1 VRWPVAEGLPPA
13 GSLHVLMIALGDQV
27 LTGEG
32 GDTRQR
38 HLEYAERVG
47 HLHMVVYSPRESDFH
62 ETTLSDHLT
71 VYPTRSA
78 TRPGFIL
85 DAYRLGVEVCHAHPI
100 DLITTQDPF
109 TTGLPGVW
117 LKRRFG
123 IPLDVQNHSDF
134 FDNREWIGERPLR
147 NGFFNRLGKWVIRQA
162 DTHRVLNRAERDKY
176 LRMGIAAERVAVLAT
191 PTRLDRFDPDGPP
204 GEVESLRAALEL
216 PSGAPVLL
224 WVGRPV
230 RFKRVPLLVEAVA
243 LARAAHP
250 DVQLILV
257 GDFSA
262 RADVREQVARL
273 RLSRAVHFVGSV
285 PHESLPAYYR
295 LADVYVHSSVYEGL
309 GKVMIEAAAS
319 GTPVVSTRTAG
330 AGEIVVEGET
340 GLLCEPEDAAD
351 LAEKIVTLLDDPK
364 RAAEM
369 GAAGRTFVLG
379 KFDHTRNM
387 DAVVDT
393 WRRTAALGGRG

>member
-1 VRWPVAEGLPPA
+1 VAEGLPPA

-38 HLEYAERVG
+38 HLEYAERVA
-47 HLHMVVYSPRESDFH
+47 HLHMVVYSSRESNLR
-62 ETTLSDHLT
+62 ETALSDHLT
-71 VYPTRSA
+71 AYPTRSA

-85 DAYRLGVEVCHAHPI
+85 DAYRLGAQVCRAHPI

-109 TTGLPGVW
+109 TTALPGVW

-123 IPLDVQNHSDF
+123 VPLDVQNHSDF
-134 FDNREWIGERPLR
+134 FDNRAWIAERPLR
-147 NGFFNRLGKWVIRQA
+147 NRFFNQLGKWALRRA

-176 LRMGIAAERVAVLAT
+176 LRMGIPAERVIVLAT
-191 PTRLDRFDPDGPP
+191 PTRLDRFEPDGPL

-230 RFKRVPLLVEAVA
+230 RFKRVLLLVEAVA

-250 DVQLILV
+250 DVQLMLV
-257 GDFSA
+257 GDF
-262 RADVREQVARL
+262 ADRPDVVEQVRRL
-273 RLSRAVHFVGSV
+273 NLTQAVHFTGSV
-285 PHESLPAYYR
+285 LHESLPAYYR
-295 LADVYVHSSVYEGL
+295 LADVYVHSSAYEGL

-319 GTPVVSTRTAG
+319 GLPVVSTRTAG
-330 AGEIVVEGET
+330 AAEIVVEGET
-340 GLLCEPEDAAD
+340 GLLCEPENAAD
-351 LAEKIVTLLDDPK
+351 LAEQIGVLLTDPA
-364 RAAEM
+364 RARQM
-369 GAAGRTFVLG
+369 GAAGRAFVRE
-379 KFDHTRNM
+379 KFDHAANLDT
-387 DAVVDT
+387 VVDT
-393 WRRTAALGGRG
+393 WRRTAALGGRR

>member
-1 VRWPVAEGLPPA
+1 
-13 GSLHVLMIALGDQV
+13 MIALGDQV
-27 LTGEG
+27 LTGQG

-38 HLEYAERVG
+38 HLEYAGRIA
-47 HLHMVVYSPRESDFH
+47 HLHMVVYSPRENDFH
-62 ETTLSDHLT
+62 ETALSDRLT

-85 DAYRLGVEVCHAHPI
+85 DAYRLGAEVCRAFPI

-123 IPLDVQNHSDF
+123 VPLDVQNHSDF
-134 FDNREWIGERPLR
+134 FDNREWIAEHPLR
-147 NGFFNRLGKWVIRQA
+147 NGVLNRLGKWVIRRA

-176 LRMGIAAERVAVLAT
+176 LQMGIPAERVAVLST

-204 GEVESLRAALEL
+204 GEAESLRARLDL
-216 PSGAPVLL
+216 PSDASVLV

-250 DVQLILV
+250 ALRLILV
-257 GDFSA
+257 GDFSD
-262 RADVREQVARL
+262 RPDVHEQVGRL
-273 RLSRAVHFVGSV
+273 GLERAVHFAGSV
-285 PHESLPAYYR
+285 PHEALPAYYR

-319 GTPVVSTRTAG
+319 GLPVVSTHTAG
-330 AGEIVVEGET
+330 AAEIVVDGQT
-340 GLLCEPEDAAD
+340 GLLCEVENAAD
-351 LAEKIVTLLDDPK
+351 MAAKIATLLDDPQQ
-364 RAAEM
+364 AAAL
-369 GAAGRTFVLG
+369 GAAGRAYVLE
-379 KFDHTRNM
+379 KFDHTANL
-387 DAVVDT
+387 DAVIDT
-393 WRRTAALGGRG
+393 WRRTTALGGRR